1 MRSTDRTGLAII
13 LSLFSLALFD
23 EMGLV
28 IEHLSATYSATELAV
43 WRNFFGLLP
52 SLIALIAT
60 SDWKKS
66 GYPLYR
72 PYMEARATAAH
83 NCHICIVFSI
93 YPLSEWSSQQLRP
106 LCMLTPFSLPHSLL
120 LC

>member
-1 MRSTDRTGLAII
+1 MDHNMRSTDRTGLVIT

-43 WRNFFGLLP
+43 WQNFFGLFP
-52 SLIALIAT
+52 SFIALIAT

-66 GYPLYR
+66 GYPLY
-72 PYMEARATAAH
+72 
-83 NCHICIVFSI
+83 I
-93 YPLSEWSSQQLRP
+93 
-106 LCMLTPFSLPHSLL
+106 
-120 LC
+120 